1 MEVKNKSKNGTEFI
15 ETLILAYNDLSIE
28 NKVRLNDIAI
38 KVYKK
43 YENDINSKINNK
55 DIKNQNSDIDFNSV
69 EEKSDDSKDIINS
82 EINKNYPIPETK
94 KAAGGF
100 LKGLMSLSKLS

>member
-43 YENDINSKINNK
+43 YESDINSNIK
-55 DIKNQNSDIDFNSV
+55 DNDVK
-69 EEKSDDSKDIINS
+69 EKSDNSKVIVDL
-82 EINKNYPIPETK
+82 EIRSKPLVPETK